1 MTVWSTFGRRW
12 AALPYAIF
20 DRNPLVQSGAIQ
32 FPATQVPS
40 ADANALDDY
49 EEGTFTP
56 AFQATGATFSY
67 SQQAGAYVKIG
78 RQVTIWVDF
87 SLAGSGNTLT
97 ANNLTIT
104 GLPFTASA
112 SNGNGIF
119 PVRWNASTTS
129 YTSIH
134 VRIPPSTSGCIV
146 EGVTAAATGNVTA
159 LVSNAAL
166 HATNGTSFR
175 FVATYFV

>member
-12 AALPYAIF
+12 AALPYAVF

-49 EEGTFTP
+49 EESTFTP

-67 SQQAGAYVKIG
+67 AIQTGRYVKIG
-78 RQVTIWVDF
+78 AVVTVWVD
-87 SLAGSGNTLT
+87 LGLNNSGNTLT
-97 ANNLTIT
+97 ANALTVT

-112 SNGNGIF
+112 NNGNGIF

-129 YTSIH
+129 YISIH
-134 VRIPPSTSGCIV
+134 VRIPPSTSGCVV

-159 LVSNAAL
+159 LVSDAAL
-166 HATNGTSFR
+166 HATNSTTFR